1 MNAICARVCSQ
12 HPTRNVADDA
22 YPMLSRDPDLP
33 FLRILLTKAHS
44 LFRVCFDLPTCAHIY
59 VYMSFAPTHPPPPA
73 MAILAAPLRYAD
85 IYTSRVSNL
94 IRYSPFMYF
103 RSPSQTLAHDKNN

>member
-1 MNAICARVCSQ
+1 MNDVLLLCSQ
-12 HPTRNVADDA
+12 PARRKLPTRI
-22 YPMLSRDPDLP
+22 RC
-33 FLRILLTKAHS
+33 ILANPRPCIHANPSDKAS
-44 LFRVCFDLPTCAHIY
+44 LFRVCFNLRTRAH
-59 VYMSFAPTHPPPPA
+59 VCFARTHPPPPA
-73 MAILAAPLRYAD
+73 MTILATPLRYAD